1 MTDTKPPEAIYLQC
15 DEDGYTDDTTWC
27 RDSINDQDIKYV
39 RADLV
44 KSLIE
49 AADAVDTDWNVDSAK
64 ALREALKPFGDG
76 NG

>member
-1 MTDTKPPEAIYLQC
+1 MTDFTKSPEAIYLQC

-44 KSLIE
+44 KEMKESN
-49 AADAVDTDWNVDSAK
+49 D
-64 ALREALKPFGDG
+64 
-76 NG
+76 